1 MTDSDD
7 NDTLPCFRL
16 QVYRAG
22 DFTVISGAN
31 LGDQISDAHNL
42 ELADV
47 YGLRAAATKT
57 QIAITPDASEAEYS
71 IARGSETGILGST
84 LHLDCVATFMAA
96 GGSTVEVII
105 LVETLDGMIYEI
117 YMLPLAPIAPKQSYT
132 LITVDRT
139 AGAIVLAQLAC
150 TSFSR
155 GTHVLCANGA
165 QVRIEDLGV
174 GDLVMTRDHGAQT
187 IRWIGQ
193 QTVRATGINAPVV
206 VAENALNNIRDLTL
220 SPNHRLFIYQRGNR
234 LSTGQPEVMVR
245 AQLLVNDDSIT
256 RSEGGFIEYFQLLFD
271 QHEIIYV
278 EGIAAE
284 SLLPE
289 PRIRPA
295 LPAYVRARLGD
306 RDHSPTPKAWD
317 LHEGDVQGVDVAG
330 ELRRAS
336 LQ

>member
-1 MTDSDD
+1 MTDPD
-7 NDTLPCFRL
+7 NNGTLPCFRL
-16 QVYRAG
+16 QVYLAE

-47 YGLRAAATKT
+47 YGLRETATKT
-57 QIAITPDASEAEYS
+57 RIAISPDASDAGYS
-71 IARGSETGILGST
+71 IAHSSETGISGAALY
-84 LHLDCVATFMAA
+84 LDCVATFMAG
-96 GGSTVEVII
+96 GGSTVEAII
-105 LVETLDGMIYEI
+105 LVETLDGLIYGT
-117 YMLPLAPIAPKQSYT
+117 YLLPLAAFAPKQRYT

-139 AGAIVLAQLAC
+139 AGANALAQLAC

-155 GTHVLCANGA
+155 GTHVLCANGE
-165 QVRIEDLGV
+165 QVRIEELRV
-174 GDLVMTRDHGAQT
+174 GDLVTTRDHGKQA

-193 QTVRATGINAPVV
+193 QTVRATGENAPVI
-206 VAENALNNIRDLTL
+206 VAENAMNNIRDLTL

-234 LSTGQPEVMVR
+234 LGTGQPEVMVR
-245 AQLLVNDDSIT
+245 AQLLVNDASIT

-284 SLLPE
+284 SQLPE

-295 LPAYVRARLGD
+295 LPACERARLGD

-317 LHEGDVQGVDVAG
+317 LHAADVQGVDVAK